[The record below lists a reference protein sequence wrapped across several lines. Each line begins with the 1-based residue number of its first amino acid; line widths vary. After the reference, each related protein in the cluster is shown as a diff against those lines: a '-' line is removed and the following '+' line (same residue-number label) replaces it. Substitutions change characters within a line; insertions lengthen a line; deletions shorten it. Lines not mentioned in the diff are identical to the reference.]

1 MEQHSSDVLP
11 CPDRAAIDRI
21 VQQIVDLVDPLRIIL
36 FGSAARD
43 EATPGSDVDLLV
55 VMPDGTPQRETA
67 QKLYRQVVRNKT
79 PIDLAVSMR
88 NKRPRRP

>member
-11 CPDRAAIDRI
+11 RPDRAAIDRI
-21 VQQIVDLVDPLRIIL
+21 VQQIVDLVQPLRIIL